1 MGTSL
6 KLKSKHFLTGEELSR
21 DELLGVLDLAEVLR
35 TERQAGKT
43 RTELAGKNVS
53 LVFEKPSLRT
63 RMSFTVALQ
72 EIGAQAIELISAV
85 RKKEEP
91 EDTAMV
97 IAQYS
102 HGIMVRTFEHE
113 ILDRMAKQCPIP
125 IINGLSDSHHPCQ
138 VLADLQTLNQFF
150 GKLSGLKLA
159 YVGDGNNMLNSI
171 LLLMPYLGVH
181 VTYACPKGF
190 EPNAFIVK
198 KAKARAKEGGGTITA
213 YADPKA
219 AVEGADAIYT
229 DVWASMGQ
237 EDEELERE
245 KIFKNYQLNEKL
257 FSGAKASAL
266 VMHCMPMVRGK
277 EITEQMANHANSVI
291 YRQAENRLHAQKALL
306 LGLMASR

>member
-1 MGTSL
+1 ML
-6 KLKSKHFLTGEELSR
+6 KLKSKHFLTGTECSREELLA
-21 DELLGVLDLAEVLR
+21 LLELAEILR
-35 TERQAGKT
+35 SERKAGKN

-63 RMSFTVALQ
+63 RMSFTVALY
-72 EIGAQAIELISAV
+72 EIGAAPVELISSV
-85 RKKEEP
+85 RKKESP

-113 ILDRMAKQCPIP
+113 ILDRMAKKCPVP

-138 VLADLQTLNQFF
+138 VLADLQTLQQSF
-150 GKLSGLKLA
+150 GKLAGLRLA

-171 LLLMPYLGVH
+171 LLLMPFLGVH

-198 KAKARAKEGGGTITA
+198 SAKARAKEGGGSITA
-213 YADPKA
+213 FANPMA

-245 KIFKNYQLNEKL
+245 KVFKGYQVNEAL
-257 FSGAKASAL
+257 YSIAKPTAI

-277 EITEQMANHANSVI
+277 EISETMADHPNSVI

-306 LGLMASR
+306 LGLMTGR

>member
-1 MGTSL
+1 ML
-6 KLKSKHFLTGEELSR
+6 KLKTKHFLTGEELSR
-21 DELLGVLDLAEVLR
+21 EELTNLLSLAETVR
-35 TERQAGKT
+35 TERKAGKN
-43 RTELAGKNVS
+43 RTDLAGKNVS

-63 RMSFTVALQ
+63 RMSFTVALF
-72 EIGAQAIELISAV
+72 EIGAHAIELVSSF
-85 RKKEEP
+85 RKKESP

-113 ILDRMAKQCPIP
+113 NLDRMAKNCPVP

-138 VLADLQTLNQFF
+138 VLADLQTLGQSF
-150 GKLSGLKLA
+150 GNLAGLKLA

-198 KAKARAKEGGGTITA
+198 KAKARAKEGGGSITA
-213 YADPKA
+213 FANPKS

-245 KIFKNYQLNEKL
+245 KIFKDFQVNENL
-257 FSGAKASAL
+257 FAAAKSTAI

-277 EITEQMANHANSVI
+277 EITETMADHANSVI
-291 YRQAENRLHAQKALL
+291 YRQAENRMHAQKALL
-306 LGLMASR
+306 LGLITNR

>member
-1 MGTSL
+1 MPSPL
-6 KLKSKHFLTGEELSR
+6 QIKSKHFLTGEELTR
-21 DELLGVLDLAEVLR
+21 DELLGLLDLAENLR

-43 RTELAGKNVS
+43 RSSLAGKNVS

-72 EIGAQAIELISAV
+72 EIGAAPIELISSV
-85 RKKEEP
+85 RKKETP

-113 ILDRMAKQCPIP
+113 NLERMAKVCPIP
-125 IINGLSDSHHPCQ
+125 VINGLSDSHHPCQ
-138 VLADLQTLNQFF
+138 VLADLQTLQQYFK
-150 GKLSGLKLA
+150 KLDGLKLT
-159 YVGDGNNMLNSI
+159 YVGDGNNMLSSI

-198 KAKARAKEGGGTITA
+198 KAKARAKEGGGSITA
-213 YADPKA
+213 VSNPKA

-245 KIFKNYQLNEKL
+245 KIFKNYQVNEAL
-257 FSGAKASAL
+257 YAAAKPTTI

-277 EITEQMANHANSVI
+277 EITESMADHPNSVI

-306 LGLMASR
+306 LGLLAGW

>member
-1 MGTSL
+1 MKFSFKT
-6 KLKSKHFLTGEELSR
+6 KHFLTGEELSR
-21 DELLGVLDLAEVLR
+21 DELAKLLELAETVR
-35 TERQAGKT
+35 IERKAGKT
-43 RTELAGKNVS
+43 RNELAGKNVS

-63 RMSFTVALQ
+63 RMSFTVALF
-72 EIGAQAIELISAV
+72 EVGAHAIELVSSF
-85 RKKEEP
+85 RKKESP

-113 ILDRMAKQCPIP
+113 NLDRMAKSCPVP

-138 VLADLQTLNQFF
+138 VLADLQTLAQSF
-150 GKLSGLKLA
+150 GKIAGLKLA

-198 KAKARAKEGGGTITA
+198 KAKARAKEGGGSIT
-213 YADPKA
+213 PISNPRA

-245 KIFKNYQLNEKL
+245 KIFKDYQVNEGL
-257 FSGAKASAL
+257 LAAAKPTTII
-266 VMHCMPMVRGK
+266 MHCMPMVRGK
-277 EITEQMANHANSVI
+277 EITETMADHANSVI

-306 LGLMASR
+306 LGLLSNA

>member
-1 MGTSL
+1 ML
-6 KLKSKHFLTGEELSR
+6 KLKSKHFLTGTECSREELLQML
-21 DELLGVLDLAEVLR
+21 ELAEILR
-35 TERQAGKT
+35 AERKAGKS
-43 RTELAGKNVS
+43 RAELAGKNVS

-63 RMSFTVALQ
+63 RMSFTVALY
-72 EIGAQAIELISAV
+72 EIGAAPIELISSV
-85 RKKEEP
+85 RKKESP

-113 ILDRMAKQCPIP
+113 NLDRMAKKCPVP
-125 IINGLSDSHHPCQ
+125 VINGLSDSHHPCQ
-138 VLADLQTLNQFF
+138 VLADLQTLQQSF
-150 GKLSGLKLA
+150 GKIAGLRLT

-198 KAKARAKEGGGTITA
+198 KAKARAKEGGGSITA
-213 YADPKA
+213 TANPRA

-245 KIFKNYQLNEKL
+245 KIFKGYQVNEAL
-257 FSGAKASAL
+257 YSLAKPTAII
-266 VMHCMPMVRGK
+266 MHCMPMVRGK
-277 EITEQMANHANSVI
+277 EISETMADHPSSVI

-306 LGLMASR
+306 LGLMAGR

>member
-1 MGTSL
+1 MSTPL
-6 KLKSKHFLTGEELSR
+6 KTKHFLTGEELSR
-21 DELLGVLDLAEVLR
+21 DELVNLLDLAETLR
-35 TERQAGKT
+35 NERKQGRN
-43 RTELAGKNVS
+43 RTELSGKNVS

-63 RMSFTVALQ
+63 RMSFTVALF
-72 EIGAQAIELISAV
+72 ELGAHPIELVSSF
-85 RKKEEP
+85 RKKESP
-91 EDTAMV
+91 EDTALV

-113 ILDRMAKQCPIP
+113 NLDRMAKKCPIP

-138 VLADLQTLNQFF
+138 VLADLQTLRQSL
-150 GKLSGLKLA
+150 GKLEGLKLT

-181 VTYACPKGF
+181 VTYACPRGF

-213 YADPKA
+213 LTDPRA

-245 KIFKNYQLNEKL
+245 KIFRDYQVNEALYSRAK
-257 FSGAKASAL
+257 SGAI

-277 EITEQMANHANSVI
+277 EITESMADHSNSVI
-291 YRQAENRLHAQKALL
+291 YRQAENRMHAQKALL
-306 LGLMASR
+306 LGLMAGR

>member
-1 MGTSL
+1 ML
-6 KLKSKHFLTGEELSR
+6 HLKSKHFLTGEELSR
-21 DELLGVLDLAEVLR
+21 TELTELLDLAEQLR
-35 TERQAGKT
+35 TERKAGKV
-43 RTELAGKNVS
+43 RTDLAGKNVS

-72 EIGAQAIELISAV
+72 EIGAQVIELISSV
-85 RKKEEP
+85 RKKESP

-113 ILDRMAKQCPIP
+113 ILERMAKKCPVP

-138 VLADLQTLNQFF
+138 VLADLQTLKQSFE
-150 GKLSGLKLA
+150 KLEGLRVA
-159 YVGDGNNMLNSI
+159 YIGDGNNMLNSI
-171 LLLMPYLGVH
+171 LLLMPFLGVH
-181 VTYACPKGF
+181 VTYACPRGF

-198 KAKARAKEGGGTITA
+198 NAKMRAKEGGGSITA
-213 YADPKA
+213 FANPKA

-245 KIFKNYQLNEKL
+245 KIFKDYQVNEAL
-257 FSGAKASAL
+257 YALAKPTAI

-277 EITEQMANHANSVI
+277 EISEAMADHPNSVI
-291 YRQAENRLHAQKALL
+291 YRQAENRMHAQKALL
-306 LGLMASR
+306 LALMAGR

>member
-1 MGTSL
+1 ML
-6 KLKSKHFLTGEELSR
+6 HLKSKHFLTGEELSR
-21 DELLGVLDLAEVLR
+21 TELTELLDLAEQLR
-35 TERQAGKT
+35 TERKAGKV
-43 RTELAGKNVS
+43 RNDLAGKNVS

-72 EIGAQAIELISAV
+72 EIGAQVIELISSV
-85 RKKEEP
+85 RKKESP

-113 ILDRMAKQCPIP
+113 ILERMAKKCPVP

-138 VLADLQTLNQFF
+138 VLADLQTLKQSF
-150 GKLSGLKLA
+150 GKLEGLRVA
-159 YVGDGNNMLNSI
+159 YIGDGNNMLNSI
-171 LLLMPYLGVH
+171 LLLMPFLGVH

-198 KAKARAKEGGGTITA
+198 NAKTRAKEGKGSITA
-213 YADPKA
+213 FANPKA

-245 KIFKNYQLNEKL
+245 KIFKDYQVNEAL
-257 FSGAKASAL
+257 YALAKPTAI

-277 EITEQMANHANSVI
+277 EISEAMADHPNSVI
-291 YRQAENRLHAQKALL
+291 YRQAENRMHAQKALL
-306 LGLMASR
+306 LALMAGR

>member
-1 MGTSL
+1 MAF
-6 KLKSKHFLTGEELSR
+6 KLKTKHFLTGEELSR
-21 DELLGVLDLAEVLR
+21 DELLGLLDLAETLR
-35 TERQAGKT
+35 KERSEGRN

-72 EIGAQAIELISAV
+72 EIGASAIELVSAV

-113 ILDRMAKQCPIP
+113 ILDRMAKKCPVP

-138 VLADLQTLNQFF
+138 VLADLQTLRQYF
-150 GKLSGLKLA
+150 GKLDGLRLA
-159 YVGDGNNMLNSI
+159 YFGDGNNMLHSI

-181 VTYACPKGF
+181 VTYSCPKGF

-198 KAKARAKEGGGTITA
+198 KAKARAKEGGGSITA
-213 YADPKA
+213 ASPKNA
-219 AVEGADAIYT
+219 AEGVDAVYT

-245 KIFKNYQLNEKL
+245 KIFKDYQVNESL
-257 FSGAKASAL
+257 YSRAKPNAL
-266 VMHCMPMVRGK
+266 IMHCMPMVRGK
-277 EITEQMANHANSVI
+277 EITEAMADDKNSVI

-306 LGLMASR
+306 LGLMNK

>member
-1 MGTSL
+1 MAL
-6 KLKSKHFLTGEELSR
+6 KLKTKHFLTGEELSR
-21 DELLGVLDLAEVLR
+21 EELTELLTLAETVR
-35 TERQAGKT
+35 TERKAGKT

-63 RMSFTVALQ
+63 RMSFTVALF
-72 EIGAQAIELISAV
+72 ELGAHAIELVSSF
-85 RKKEEP
+85 RKKESP
-91 EDTAMV
+91 EDTALV

-113 ILDRMAKQCPIP
+113 NLDRMSKNCPVP

-138 VLADLQTLNQFF
+138 VLADLQTLQQSF
-150 GKLSGLKLA
+150 GKLAGLKLA

-198 KAKARAKEGGGTITA
+198 KAKARAKEGGGSITA
-213 YADPKA
+213 VANPKS

-245 KIFKNYQLNEKL
+245 KIFKDYQVNETL
-257 FSGAKASAL
+257 YAASGKPNAI

-277 EITEQMANHANSVI
+277 EITESMADHPNSVI
-291 YRQAENRLHAQKALL
+291 YRQAENRMHAQKALL
-306 LGLMASR
+306 LGLLAR

>member
-1 MGTSL
+1 ML
-6 KLKSKHFLTGEELSR
+6 KLKSKHFLTGTECSK
-21 DELLGVLDLAEVLR
+21 DELEQLLELAETLR
-35 TERQAGKT
+35 TERKAGKV
-43 RTELAGKNVS
+43 RTDLAGKNVS

-63 RMSFTVALQ
+63 RMSFTVALT
-72 EIGAQAIELISAV
+72 EIGASVIELISAV

-113 ILDRMAKQCPIP
+113 ILERMAKKCPVP

-138 VLADLQTLNQFF
+138 VLADLQTLKQSF
-150 GKLSGLKLA
+150 GKLAGLKLA

-198 KAKARAKEGGGTITA
+198 KAKARAKEGGGSITA
-213 YADPKA
+213 FANPKSA
-219 AVEGADAIYT
+219 AEGADALYT

-245 KIFKNYQLNEKL
+245 KVFKGYQVNEAL
-257 FSGAKASAL
+257 FAVAKPTAII
-266 VMHCMPMVRGK
+266 MHCMPMVRGK
-277 EITEQMANHANSVI
+277 EITEGMADHANSVI

-306 LGLMASR
+306 LGLMAGR

>member
-1 MGTSL
+1 MATPL
-6 KLKSKHFLTGEELSR
+6 KTKHFLTGEELNR
-21 DELLGVLDLAEVLR
+21 EELTNLLALAETLR
-35 TERQAGKT
+35 NERKQGRT
-43 RTELAGKNVS
+43 RNELSGKNVS

-63 RMSFTVALQ
+63 RMSFTVALF
-72 EIGAQAIELISAV
+72 EIGAHAIELVSSF
-85 RKKEEP
+85 RKKESP

-113 ILDRMAKQCPIP
+113 NLDRMAKQCPVP

-138 VLADLQTLNQFF
+138 VLADLQTLQQSF
-150 GKLSGLKLA
+150 GKLAGLKLT

-198 KAKARAKEGGGTITA
+198 KAKARAKEGGGSITA
-213 YADPKA
+213 VANPKA
-219 AVEGADAIYT
+219 AVECADAIYT

-245 KIFKNYQLNEKL
+245 KVFKDYQVNESLYGMAKP
-257 FSGAKASAL
+257 GAI

-277 EITEQMANHANSVI
+277 EITETMADHPNSVI
-291 YRQAENRLHAQKALL
+291 YRQAENRMHAQKALL
-306 LGLMASR
+306 LGLLANR

>member
-1 MGTSL
+1 ML
-6 KLKSKHFLTGEELSR
+6 KLKTKHFLTGTECSKEELHGI
-21 DELLGVLDLAEVLR
+21 LKLAEELR
-35 TERQAGKT
+35 TERKAGKN
-43 RTELAGKNVS
+43 RTDLAGKNVS
-53 LVFEKPSLRT
+53 LVFEKLSLRT
-63 RMSFTVALQ
+63 RMSFTVALL
-72 EIGAQAIELISAV
+72 EVGAAPIELVSSA
-85 RKKEEP
+85 RKKETP

-102 HGIMVRTFEHE
+102 HGIMLRTFEHE
-113 ILDRMAKQCPIP
+113 NLDRMAKKCPVP

-138 VLADLQTLNQFF
+138 VLADLQTLVQSF
-150 GKLSGLKLA
+150 GKLEGLRLA

-181 VTYACPKGF
+181 VVYSCPKGF

-198 KAKARAKEGGGTITA
+198 QAKARAKEGGGSISA
-213 YADPKA
+213 ISNPKS
-219 AVEGADAIYT
+219 AVEGVDAIYT

-245 KIFKNYQLNEKL
+245 KVFKGYQVNEVL
-257 FSGAKASAL
+257 YAAAKPTAI

-277 EITEQMANHANSVI
+277 EISEKMADHPNSVI

-306 LGLMASR
+306 LGLMAGRE

>member
-1 MGTSL
+1 MGF
-6 KLKSKHFLTGEELSR
+6 KLQTKHFLTGEELSR
-21 DELLGVLDLAEVLR
+21 PELLELLALAETVR
-35 TERQAGKT
+35 GERREGKN

-63 RMSFTVALQ
+63 RMSFTVALI
-72 EIGAQAIELISAV
+72 EVGAHAIELVSSF
-85 RKKEEP
+85 RKKESP

-102 HGIMVRTFEHE
+102 HGSMVRTFEHE
-113 ILDRMAKQCPIP
+113 NLDRMAKRCPVP

-138 VLADLQTLNQFF
+138 VLADLQTLQQSF
-150 GKLSGLKLA
+150 GKLAGLKVT

-171 LLLMPYLGVH
+171 LLLMPFLGVH
-181 VTYACPKGF
+181 VAYACPKGF

-198 KAKARAKEGGGTITA
+198 KAKARAKEGGGSITA
-213 YADPKA
+213 IGDPKL
-219 AVEGADAIYT
+219 AVENTDAIYT

-245 KIFKNYQLNEKL
+245 KIFKDYQVNESL
-257 FSGAKASAL
+257 FAAAKPGTI

-277 EITEQMANHANSVI
+277 EITEAMADHANSVI
-291 YRQAENRLHAQKALL
+291 YRQAENRMHAQKALL
-306 LGLMASR
+306 LGLLAAR